1 MLLVLLRVLHVL
13 LHLLLGNARQHSVL
27 LQLGECTQQCPA
39 AFLPPAH
46 LALLPAVGGAQC
58 SGAQGRASPGVR
70 GAARPLP
77 GAPCCCRL
85 RCPQVCPPSASCRP
99 RRCLPAMRAALLPCC
114 PVPCCPAARNLPL
127 LLLRQPLR
135 SWASAGGFGGPG
147 SCLCICGLT
156 ACCRPRIRR
165 SAAGECVCG

>member
-1 MLLVLLRVLHVL
+1 VLLVLLRVLHVL

-99 RRCLPAMRAALLPCC
+99 RRCLPAMRAALCPAALLPCC
-114 PVPCCPAARNLPL
+114 PQPAVAAVEAAAAKLGFSRGVWWAWQLSVHLRFDCLLPPTHP
-127 LLLRQPLR
+127 PL
-135 SWASAGGFGGPG
+135 
-147 SCLCICGLT
+147 
-156 ACCRPRIRR
+156 CCR
-165 SAAGECVCG
+165 